1 MRIGNYDISLFKIVN
16 ATKQRPTGANVFNAI
31 EQPLQQIYRSKQEI
45 EDFKN
50 ALLTAENEYQPNRY
64 LLYKLFNDVV
74 LDGHLSAV
82 IQQRKNLTLC
92 KKFKV
97 INQAG
102 KEDEALSKILQAKWF
117 YDFVDYSLD
126 SLFWGYSLIQFD
138 ALDKDCFKQVELVP
152 RIYVKPEKHIVVK
165 DWAHWDGLD
174 YLEEPYKDW
183 VVGVGKPKDLGLL
196 VKASPLAIW
205 KKNAMGAWSD
215 YQMIF
220 GAPFRTLKIDNV
232 TDKATMAAAE
242 KMMQKMGHAAYGIF
256 QTNDLFELHQQ
267 GKTDAFEVYNQL
279 IERCNSEMSKLILL
293 QTGTTAEKSFVGSA
307 EVHERILGDVSK
319 NDAHFIESVL
329 NYQLVPMMEN
339 LGVNFKGCRISADTK
354 EEMTPLEQIQ
364 VDDVLLKYFDIDP
377 KDIEETYGRAVVKK
391 VEPVDTSLKETI
403 KKTKNY
409 YS

>member
-1 MRIGNYDISLFKIVN
+1 MKIFGYNISFDIIN
-16 ATKQRPTGANVFNAI
+16 ASKQRPQSAYIFNAL
-31 EQPLQQIYRSKQEI
+31 EKPLQQIYRSKQEI
-45 EDFKN
+45 ADFKS
-50 ALLTAENEYQPNRY
+50 AVLVAENEYQPNRY
-64 LLYKLFNDVV
+64 LLYKLYNDVI
-74 LDGHLSAV
+74 LDNHLSAT

-97 INQAG
+97 VNSAG
-102 KEDEALSKILQAKWF
+102 KEDESLTKILQAKWF
-117 YDFVDYSLD
+117 YDFVDHSLD
-126 SLFWGYSLIQFD
+126 SLFWGFSLIQFD
-138 ALDKDCFKQVELVP
+138 TLEKDIFKQVELIP

-165 DWAHWDGLD
+165 DWSSWEGLD

-196 VKASPLAIW
+196 MKAAPLAIW

-220 GAPFRTLKIDNV
+220 GSPFRSLKTDN
-232 TDKATMAAAE
+232 TDKAHLKAAE
-242 KMMQKMGHAAYGIF
+242 EMMQKMGHAAYGVF
-256 QTNDLFELHQQ
+256 GLTDVFEMHQQ
-267 GKTDAFEVYNQL
+267 NRTDAFEVYNQL

-307 EVHERILGDVSK
+307 EVHERILGDVAK

-339 LGVNFKGCRISADTK
+339 LGVNFKGCRVVADTK
-354 EEMTPLEQIQ
+354 EEMTPQEQIK
-364 VDDVLLKYFDIDP
+364 VDDILLKYFDIDP
-377 KDIEETYGRAVVKK
+377 KEIEETYGRAVVKK
-391 VEPVDTSLKETI
+391 VEPVDTSLQAVKNI
-403 KKTKNY
+403 TKDY